1 MNQSNTLNL
10 RTRVK
15 IYLVGLLVS
24 LALFGLASCAAGDP
38 GTAVAYLDALN
49 SRDLETARD
58 LVCEARQDDV
68 TMGLVSVDDMQVE
81 PFEFTNVSC
90 SAQGGDVLCRFTIR
104 QATEHD
110 AVSGVSG
117 IDQSLAREVVFNFED
132 GRICGFEEQVA
143 Q

>member
-1 MNQSNTLNL
+1 MNHHSGF
-10 RTRVK
+10 RMRSK
-15 IYLVGLLVS
+15 ICLLW
-24 LALFGLASCAAGDP
+24 LLMGLAVLGVVSCAAGDP

-68 TMGLVSVDDMQVE
+68 TMGLVTVDDVQVE

>member
-1 MNQSNTLNL
+1 MNLTHNFRLKL
-10 RTRVK
+10 K
-15 IYLVGLLVS
+15 IFLLLLFMSVT
-24 LALFGLASCAAGDP
+24 LFGLASCANGDP

-49 SRDLETARD
+49 TRDLETARS
-58 LVCEARQDDV
+58 LVCEDRQDDV
-68 TMGLVSVDDMQVE
+68 TMGLVSVDDVQVE

-90 SAQGGDVLCRFTIR
+90 SAQGGNVLCRFTIR

-117 IDQSLAREVVFNFED
+117 IDQTFAREVVFNFED
-132 GRICGFEEQVA
+132 GRICGFEEQVI

>member
-1 MNQSNTLNL
+1 MNHHSDF
-10 RTRVK
+10 RMRSK
-15 IYLVGLLVS
+15 ICLLW
-24 LALFGLASCAAGDP
+24 LLMGLAVLGVVSCAAGDP

-49 SRDLETARD
+49 TRDLETARN
-58 LVCEARQDDV
+58 LVCEERQDDV
-68 TMGLVSVDDMQVE
+68 TMGLVSVDDVQVE

>member
-1 MNQSNTLNL
+1 MNVNQSFRIRMKHFLFWL
-10 RTRVK
+10 FM
-15 IYLVGLLVS
+15 S
-24 LALFGLASCAAGDP
+24 LCLFGLASCAAEDP

-49 SRDLETARD
+49 TRDLETARD

-68 TMGLVSVDDMQVE
+68 TMGLVTVDDVQVE

-90 SAQGGDVLCRFTIR
+90 SAQGGDVMCRFNIR

-117 IDQSLAREVVFNFED
+117 IDQTFAREVIFNFED
-132 GRICGFEEQVA
+132 GRICGFEEQVS

>member
-1 MNQSNTLNL
+1 MNLTHNFRLKL
-10 RTRVK
+10 K
-15 IYLVGLLVS
+15 IFLLLLFMSV
-24 LALFGLASCAAGDP
+24 ALFGLASCANGDP

-49 SRDLETARD
+49 TRDLETARS
-58 LVCEARQDDV
+58 LVCEDRQDDV
-68 TMGLVSVDDMQVE
+68 TMGLVSVDDVQVE

-90 SAQGGDVLCRFTIR
+90 SAQGGNVLCRFTIR

-117 IDQSLAREVVFNFED
+117 IDQTFAREVVFNFED
-132 GRICGFEEQVA
+132 GRICGFEEQVI